1 MKRRYANGR
10 TKKKVLYELEL
21 DTLDR
26 LDKIM
31 KEQIFASRKKERMKA
46 VAVNP
51 FLAMMY
57 KSMSFNV
64 WRDIYGKKY
73 YMNYLLT
80 SIYLYSE
87 KFTQATSTYITRT

>member
-31 KEQIFASRKKERMKA
+31 KQQIFASRKKERLKA

-64 WRDIYGKKY
+64 WRDIYGK
-73 YMNYLLT
+73 NY
-80 SIYLYSE
+80 I
-87 KFTQATSTYITRT
+87 

>member
-31 KEQIFASRKKERMKA
+31 KQQIFASRKKERMKA

-64 WRDIYGKKY
+64 WREIYGK
-73 YMNYLLT
+73 NNN
-80 SIYLYSE
+80 
-87 KFTQATSTYITRT
+87 